1 MELKNK
7 RVLVVGLGKSG
18 RAAALFL
25 RDKGARVTVSDS
37 RSMAALEHEIPT
49 LLDAGIMVEAGGHGL
64 LTFRRQDLIVVSPGV
79 PYDTPELKQVR
90 AFGSLGPPIIG
101 ELELASRFLQGNV
114 VAITGSNGKT
124 TTTSLLG
131 KIFADAGR
139 ATLVGGNIGTPV
151 IELIAP
157 SIELSGAHSE
167 EEADSSAA
175 LRNDKQ
181 NAGILPSARNDKQE
195 NEQQQGQERNT
206 EVLSGAQNDGLRIDG
221 DDGPRVGGDVW
232 SVLEVSSFQLETVEE
247 FHPHIAVVLN
257 ITPDHLD
264 RHGTFENY
272 AAMKARI
279 TARQGPEDF
288 LVLNGEDP
296 PTQMV
301 AAKTK
306 AQVFWFSG
314 RRPIKQGA
322 FVHGESVLFIPREGA
337 KAEPIL
343 PVAEI
348 PLKGAHNVENV
359 LAAVCAARLAGIVA
373 ESIRASVASFRAVEH
388 RLEFTAAVRG
398 VEFYNDSKATNVD
411 ATKKALEAFAGG
423 VHLILGGKD
432 KNSDYTELSDLLR
445 ARCKVVYTIG
455 SAAEKIERQLAGVVK
470 IVSAGT
476 LDAAV
481 RKATEDAVAGDVV
494 LLAPA
499 CSSYDQFENYEHR
512 GRVFKELVAQQVSK
526 AAG

>member
-18 RAAALFL
+18 MAAALFL
-25 RDKGARVTVSDS
+25 RDQGARVTVSDT
-37 RSMAALEHEIPT
+37 RSAVALEKDIPT
-49 LLDAGIMVEAGGHGL
+49 LLDAGIMVETGGHGL

-79 PYDTPELKQVR
+79 PYDTPELAQVR
-90 AFGSLGPPIIG
+90 AFGPLGPPIIG
-101 ELELASRFLQGNV
+101 ELELASRFLQGKI

-131 KIFADAGR
+131 KIMADSGR
-139 ATLVGGNIGTPV
+139 PTLVGGNIGTPV
-151 IELIAP
+151 IELVAESVRLSRRPGVDAGSFDKLRTGSSTAAGAKDAP
-157 SIELSGAHSE
+157 TFAQD
-167 EEADSSAA
+167 DSSVE
-175 LRNDKQ
+175 D
-181 NAGILPSARNDKQE
+181 AG
-195 NEQQQGQERNT
+195 G
-206 EVLSGAQNDGLRIDG
+206 
-221 DDGPRVGGDVW
+221 VW

-247 FHPHIAVVLN
+247 FRPQIAVVLN

-272 AAMKARI
+272 AAMKTRI
-279 TARQGPEDF
+279 TARQTAEDF
-288 LVLNGEDP
+288 LVLNGEDK

-306 AQVFWFSG
+306 AQVYWFSG

-322 FVHGESVLFIPREGA
+322 FVHGESVLFVPQEGA
-337 KAEPIL
+337 KAEPVM

-348 PLKGAHNVENV
+348 PLRGAHNVENV
-359 LAAVCAARLAGIVA
+359 LAAVCAARLGGVAA
-373 ESIRASVASFRAVEH
+373 ESIRASVASFKAVEH
-388 RLEFTAAVRG
+388 RLEFVAEVRG
-398 VEFYNDSKATNVD
+398 VAFYNDSKATNVD
-411 ATKKALEAFAGG
+411 ATKKALEAFPGG

-445 ARCKVVYTIG
+445 ERCKVVYTIG
-455 SAAEKIERQLAGVVK
+455 SAAEKIERHLAGVTK

-481 RKATEDAVAGDVV
+481 RTAAQDAAAGDVV

-499 CSSYDQFENYEHR
+499 CSSFDQFENYEQR
-512 GRVFKELVAQQVSK
+512 GRVFKDLVKQLVSGSAGQQVS
-526 AAG
+526 G

>member
-18 RAAALFL
+18 MAAALFL
-25 RDKGARVTVSDS
+25 RDQGARVTVSDT
-37 RSMAALEHEIPT
+37 RSAVALEKEIPT
-49 LLDAGIMVEAGGHGL
+49 LLDAGIMVETGGHGL

-90 AFGSLGPPIIG
+90 AYGPLGPPIIG
-101 ELELASRFLQGNV
+101 ELELASRYLQGQV
-114 VAITGSNGKT
+114 AAITGSNGKT

-131 KIFADAGR
+131 KIFADSGR
-139 ATLVGGNIGTPV
+139 PTLVGGNIGTPV
-151 IELIAP
+151 IDLVAESVRLSRRSGVDAGSSTTAGAKDAP
-157 SIELSGAHSE
+157 ISAQD
-167 EEADSSAA
+167 DSSVE
-175 LRNDKQ
+175 
-181 NAGILPSARNDKQE
+181 G
-195 NEQQQGQERNT
+195 
-206 EVLSGAQNDGLRIDG
+206 VG
-221 DDGPRVGGDVW
+221 DLW
-232 SVLEVSSFQLETVEE
+232 SVLEVSSFQLETVEG

-272 AAMKARI
+272 AAMKTRI
-279 TARQGPEDF
+279 TENQTAEDF
-288 LVLNGEDP
+288 LVLNAEDK

-301 AAKTK
+301 AAHTK
-306 AQVFWFSG
+306 AQIFWFSG

-322 FVHGESVLFIPREGA
+322 FVHGESVVFVAREGA
-337 KAEPIL
+337 KAEPVM

-359 LAAVCAARLAGIVA
+359 LAAVCAARLGGIAA
-373 ESIRASVASFRAVEH
+373 ESIRASVASFKAVEH
-388 RLEFTAAVRG
+388 RLEFVAEVRG
-398 VEFYNDSKATNVD
+398 VAYYNDSKATNVD
-411 ATKKALEAFAGG
+411 ATKKALEAFPRGDVHLG

-455 SAAEKIERQLAGVVK
+455 SAAEKIERHLAGVAK
-470 IVSAGT
+470 IISAGT

-481 RKATEDAVAGDVV
+481 RTAAQQAVAGDVV

-499 CSSYDQFENYEHR
+499 CSSFDQFENYEQR
-512 GRVFKELVAQQVSK
+512 GRVFKEIVKQLL
-526 AAG
+526 AAGS